1 METDKVAASGSRT
14 LTQEELSA
22 LLNAAIAAK
31 REQAESVLTSQESV
45 LAPAA
50 AEHDAHWGNTDYG
63 RIIGAG
69 VGLTFLCLGLGI
81 LLGGVA
87 LILAALR

>member
-14 LTQEELSA
+14 LTQAELSA

-31 REQAESVLTSQESV
+31 REQEDAV
-45 LAPAA
+45 LAPAVSDR
-50 AEHDAHWGNTDYG
+50 DAHWGNTDYG
-63 RIIGAG
+63 RIAGAG
-69 VGLTFLCLGLGI
+69 MAFMLLCFGLALLC
-81 LLGGVA
+81 GGVA

>member
-1 METDKVAASGSRT
+1 METDKVAASGSST
-14 LTQEELSA
+14 LTQAELSA

-31 REQAESVLTSQESV
+31 REQERLAATSIPV
-45 LAPAA
+45 HAP
-50 AEHDAHWGNTDYG
+50 HWGNTDYG

-69 VGLTFLCLGLGI
+69 GFVACVCAGIGI
-81 LLGGVA
+81 LCGGVA

>member
-50 AEHDAHWGNTDYG
+50 TDAHWGNTDYG

-69 VGLTFLCLGLGI
+69 VGLMFLCLGIGI

>member
-63 RIIGAG
+63 RIAGAG
-69 VGLTFLCLGLGI
+69 MAFMLLCFGLALLC
-81 LLGGVA
+81 GGVA

>member
-1 METDKVAASGSRT
+1 MEQDKVAASGSRT

-31 REQAESVLTSQESV
+31 REQERMAATPIPVH
-45 LAPAA
+45 AP
-50 AEHDAHWGNTDYG
+50 HWGSTDYG
-63 RIIGAG
+63 RIAGAG
-69 VGLTFLCLGLGI
+69 MAFMLLCFGLALLC
-81 LLGGVA
+81 GGVA